1 MATHTVPTEVAQAW
15 TVIEQVYAVSNV
27 QTQQDIKHMVS
38 SGLGVGSFSLSP
50 SRESN
55 RALYERDFYTWTQTT
70 AALIRAGTG
79 SDIDR
84 ETLAEEVESLGISQ
98 RHALGSHLKNLVMHL
113 LKWHYQPSRRQ
124 TGHSWRS
131 SIDNAR
137 DEIAMILEDSPS
149 LRREVPGLLAR
160 RYSTACR
167 LAHDETGLP
176 LATFPE
182 TCPWTVAQILEADFW
197 PERELTP

>member
-1 MATHTVPTEVAQAW
+1 MSTKA
-15 TVIEQVYAVSNV
+15 
-27 QTQQDIKHMVS
+27 
-38 SGLGVGSFSLSP
+38 
-50 SRESN
+50 
-55 RALYERDFYTWTQTT
+55 ALYEQDFYQWTQEQ
-70 AALIRAGTG
+70 AALLRKGAWHALDVTN
-79 SDIDR
+79 
-84 ETLAEEVESLGISQ
+84 LVEEVESLGISQ
-98 RHALGSHLKNLVMHL
+98 KHALGSHLKNLVMHL
-113 LKWHYQPSRRQ
+113 LKWRYQPSGRQ